1 MSHLLKKLQTLAF
14 VLVSVS
20 LSAQYSGTINVPNAT
35 FGNLGVLVDSLNAYG
50 LNGALTVNVTAAQ
63 TAPTNGYVLGNTGSA
78 LLTTLIYNQ
87 YFDYQWW
94 GQYY

>member
-1 MSHLLKKLQTLAF
+1 MRKKIIKLQTLAYII
-14 VLVSVS
+14 LTLN

-35 FGNLGVLVDSLNAYG
+35 FGNLSVLVDSLNAYG

-78 LLTTLIYNQ
+78 LLTTLSTTNTLT
-87 YFDYQWW
+87 YQWW